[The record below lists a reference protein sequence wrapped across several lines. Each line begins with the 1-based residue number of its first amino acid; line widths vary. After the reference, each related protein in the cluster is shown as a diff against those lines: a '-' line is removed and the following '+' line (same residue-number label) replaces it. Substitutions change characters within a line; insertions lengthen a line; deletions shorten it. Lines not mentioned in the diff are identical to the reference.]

1 MSYGILINNELEYA
15 QSRYTTDEGQLIV
28 NFDKNIEVMAQHGFK
43 IVVDEKPEYNKDLQ
57 SLSIVGYEE
66 TDDSITI
73 IYEVLNTPEPKPTP
87 TLEERVISL
96 ESNSLDIVATT
107 WDMDYRVCEIEWAL
121 EDSGIL
127 VATQVAQTFNLKS
140 KGAVGTMAL
149 SRYEQA
155 KIMILGGAYVR
166 ETLERQLTTYLRRGY
181 LTQTEYDELIALMDA
196 RELVTE
202 EEK

>member
-15 QSRYTTDEGQLIV
+15 QNRYTTDEGQLIV
-28 NFDKNIEVMAQHGFK
+28 NFDKNIEVMVQHGFK

-73 IYEVLNTPEPKPTP
+73 VYEVLNTPEPKPTP

-127 VATQVAQTFNLKS
+127 VVAQAAQAFNFKS
-140 KGAVGTMAL
+140 KGVGTMAL

>member
-28 NFDKNIEVMAQHGFK
+28 NFDKNIEVMVQHGFK

-57 SLSIVGYEE
+57 SLSVVGYEE
-66 TDDSITI
+66 TGDSITI

-127 VATQVAQTFNLKS
+127 VVAQAAQAFNLKN
-140 KGAVGTMAL
+140 KGVGTMAL

>member
-1 MSYGILINNELEYA
+1 MKYAILVGEKLIYAKDYYFCNNGELI
-15 QSRYTTDEGQLIV
+15 T
-28 NFDKNIEVMAQHGFK
+28 NFNKDIEAMTQQGFK
-43 IVVDEKPEYNKDLQ
+43 VVVDEKPEYDKDLQ

-73 IYEVLNTPEPKPTP
+73 IYEILNMPEPKPTP

-107 WDMDYRVCEIEWAL
+107 WEIDYRVSELEWFIE
-121 EDSGIL
+121 DNMSPTMS
-127 VATQVAQTFNLKS
+127 VAKTMNLKL
-140 KGAVGTMAL
+140 GGNTMAL

-166 ETLERQLTTYLRRGY
+166 ETLERQLTTYLKRGY
-181 LTQTEYDELIALMDA
+181 LTKEEYDELIALMDA

>member
-28 NFDKNIEVMAQHGFK
+28 NFDKNIEVMVQHGFK
-43 IVVDEKPEYNKDLQ
+43 IVVDEKPEYDKDLQ
-57 SLSIVGYEE
+57 SLSVVGYEE

-87 TLEERVISL
+87 TLEERVVSL

-127 VATQVAQTFNLKS
+127 AATQVAQTFNLKN
-140 KGAVGTMAL
+140 KGVGTMAL

-181 LTQTEYDELIALMDA
+181 LTQAEYDELIALMDA

>member
-28 NFDKNIEVMAQHGFK
+28 NFDKNIEVMVQHGFK

-127 VATQVAQTFNLKS
+127 AVAQVAQAFNLKS
-140 KGAVGTMAL
+140 KGVGTMAL

-166 ETLERQLTTYLRRGY
+166 ETLERQLTTYLKRGY
-181 LTQTEYDELIALMDA
+181 LTKEEYDELIALMDA

>member
-57 SLSIVGYEE
+57 SLSVIGYEE

-107 WDMDYRVCEIEWAL
+107 WDMDYRVCEIEWVL

-140 KGAVGTMAL
+140 KGVGTMAL

-166 ETLERQLTTYLRRGY
+166 ETLERQLTTYLRRDY
-181 LTQTEYDELIALMDA
+181 LTQAEYDELIALMDA

>member
-28 NFDKNIEVMAQHGFK
+28 NFDKNIEVMVQHGFK

-127 VATQVAQTFNLKS
+127 VVAQAAQAFNLKN
-140 KGAVGTMAL
+140 KGVGTMAL

-181 LTQTEYDELIALMDA
+181 LTQAEYDELIALMDA

>member
-28 NFDKNIEVMAQHGFK
+28 NFDKNIEVMVQHGFK

-127 VATQVAQTFNLKS
+127 VVAQAVQAFNLKN
-140 KGAVGTMAL
+140 KGVGTMAL

>member
-57 SLSIVGYEE
+57 SLSVVGYEE
-66 TDDSITI
+66 TVDSITI
-73 IYEVLNTPEPKPTP
+73 VYEVLNTPEPKPTP

-127 VATQVAQTFNLKS
+127 VVAQAAQAFNLKN
-140 KGAVGTMAL
+140 KGVGAMAL

-166 ETLERQLTTYLRRGY
+166 ETLERQLTTYLKRGY
-181 LTQTEYDELIALMDA
+181 LTKEEYDELIALMDA

>member
-73 IYEVLNTPEPKPTP
+73 VYEVLNTPEPKPTP

-121 EDSGIL
+121 EDTGIL

-140 KGAVGTMAL
+140 KGVGTMAL

>member
-28 NFDKNIEVMAQHGFK
+28 NFDKNIEVMVQHGFK

-66 TDDSITI
+66 TDDSII
-73 IYEVLNTPEPKPTP
+73 IVYEVLNTPEPKPTP

-127 VATQVAQTFNLKS
+127 AVAQVAQAFNLKS
-140 KGAVGTMAL
+140 KGAGTMAL

-181 LTQTEYDELIALMDA
+181 LTQAEYDELIALMDA

>member
-43 IVVDEKPEYNKDLQ
+43 IVVGEKPEYNKDLQ

-73 IYEVLNTPEPKPTP
+73 VYEVLNTPEPKPTP

-96 ESNSLDIVATT
+96 ESNSLDIVATA

-127 VATQVAQTFNLKS
+127 VVAQVAQAFNLKS
-140 KGAVGTMAL
+140 KGVGTMAL

-166 ETLERQLTTYLRRGY
+166 EALERQLTTYLRRGY

>member
-28 NFDKNIEVMAQHGFK
+28 NFDKNIEVMVQHGFK

-73 IYEVLNTPEPKPTP
+73 VYEVLNTPEPKPTP

-127 VATQVAQTFNLKS
+127 VVAQVAQAFNLKS
-140 KGAVGTMAL
+140 KGVGTMAL

-166 ETLERQLTTYLRRGY
+166 ETLERQLTTYLKRGY
-181 LTQTEYDELIALMDA
+181 LTKEEYDELIALMDA

>member
-15 QSRYTTDEGQLIV
+15 QSRYTTAEGQLIV

-73 IYEVLNTPEPKPTP
+73 IYEVLNTPEPKATP

-121 EDSGIL
+121 EGSGIL
-127 VATQVAQTFNLKS
+127 VVAQVAQAFNLKN
-140 KGAVGTMAL
+140 KGVGTMAL

>member
-107 WDMDYRVCEIEWAL
+107 WDMDYRVCEIEWVL

-127 VATQVAQTFNLKS
+127 VATQVAQTFNLKN
-140 KGAVGTMAL
+140 KGAGTMAL

-181 LTQTEYDELIALMDA
+181 LTQAEYDELIALMDA

>member
-28 NFDKNIEVMAQHGFK
+28 NFDKNIEVMVQHGFK

-57 SLSIVGYEE
+57 SLSVVGYEE

-73 IYEVLNTPEPKPTP
+73 IYEVLNTPEPKATP

-107 WDMDYRVCEIEWAL
+107 WDMDYRVCEIEWVL

-127 VATQVAQTFNLKS
+127 VATQVAQAFNLKS
-140 KGAVGTMAL
+140 KGVGTMAL

>member
-15 QSRYTTDEGQLIV
+15 QNRYTTDEGQLIV
-28 NFDKNIEVMAQHGFK
+28 NFDKNIEVMVQHGFK

-73 IYEVLNTPEPKPTP
+73 IYEVLNTPEPKATP

-127 VATQVAQTFNLKS
+127 VVAQATQAFNLKN
-140 KGAVGTMAL
+140 KGVGTMAL

>member
-15 QSRYTTDEGQLIV
+15 QNRYTTDEGQLIV
-28 NFDKNIEVMAQHGFK
+28 NFDKNIEVMVQHGFK

-96 ESNSLDIVATT
+96 ESNSLDIVATA

-127 VATQVAQTFNLKS
+127 VVAQAAQAFNLKN
-140 KGAVGTMAL
+140 KGVGTMAL

-166 ETLERQLTTYLRRGY
+166 ETLERQLTTYLKRGY
-181 LTQTEYDELIALMDA
+181 LTKEEYDELIALMDA

>member
-28 NFDKNIEVMAQHGFK
+28 NFDKNIEVMVQHGFK

-73 IYEVLNTPEPKPTP
+73 VYEVLNTPEPKPTP

-127 VATQVAQTFNLKS
+127 VATQVAQTFNLKN
-140 KGAVGTMAL
+140 KGVGTMAL

>member
-28 NFDKNIEVMAQHGFK
+28 NFDKNVEVMVQHGFK

-73 IYEVLNTPEPKPTP
+73 VYEVLNTPEPKPTP
-87 TLEERVISL
+87 TLEERVVSL

-127 VATQVAQTFNLKS
+127 VVAQAAQAFNLKN
-140 KGAVGTMAL
+140 KGVGTMAL

-166 ETLERQLTTYLRRGY
+166 ETLERQLTTYLKRGY
-181 LTQTEYDELIALMDA
+181 LTKEEYDELIALMDA
-196 RELVTE
+196 HELVTE

>member
-28 NFDKNIEVMAQHGFK
+28 NFDKNIEVMVQHGFK

-57 SLSIVGYEE
+57 SLSVVGYEE

-96 ESNSLDIVATT
+96 ESNSLDIVATA

-127 VATQVAQTFNLKS
+127 VVAQAAQVFNLKN
-140 KGAVGTMAL
+140 KGVGTMAL

-181 LTQTEYDELIALMDA
+181 LTQAEYDELIALMDA

>member
-1 MSYGILINNELEYA
+1 MKYAILVGEKLIYAKDYYFCNNGELI
-15 QSRYTTDEGQLIV
+15 T
-28 NFDKNIEVMAQHGFK
+28 NFNKDIEAMTQQGFK
-43 IVVDEKPEYNKDLQ
+43 VVVDEKPEYDKDLQ

-73 IYEVLNTPEPKPTP
+73 IYEILNIPEPKPTP

-127 VATQVAQTFNLKS
+127 VVAQAAQAFNLKN
-140 KGAVGTMAL
+140 KGVGTMAL

-155 KIMILGGAYVR
+155 KIMILGGVYVR
-166 ETLERQLTTYLRRGY
+166 ETLERQLTTYLKRGY
-181 LTQTEYDELIALMDA
+181 LTKEEYDELIALMDA

>member
-73 IYEVLNTPEPKPTP
+73 VYEVLNTPELKPTP
-87 TLEERVISL
+87 TLDERVISL

-127 VATQVAQTFNLKS
+127 VVAQAAQAFNLKN
-140 KGAVGTMAL
+140 KGVGTMAL

-196 RELVTE
+196 RELVD
-202 EEK
+202 

>member
-15 QSRYTTDEGQLIV
+15 PNRYTTDEGQLIV
-28 NFDKNIEVMAQHGFK
+28 NFDKNIEVMKQHGFK
-43 IVVDEKPEYNKDLQ
+43 IVVDEKPEYDKDLQ
-57 SLSIVGYEE
+57 CLSVVGYEE

-127 VATQVAQTFNLKS
+127 VVAQAVQAFNLKN
-140 KGAVGTMAL
+140 KGVGTMAL

-181 LTQTEYDELIALMDA
+181 LTQAEYDELIALMDA
-196 RELVTE
+196 HELVTE

>member
-66 TDDSITI
+66 TVDSITI
-73 IYEVLNTPEPKPTP
+73 VYEVLNTPEPKPTP

-127 VATQVAQTFNLKS
+127 VVAQVAQAFNLKS
-140 KGAVGTMAL
+140 KGVGTMAL

>member
-28 NFDKNIEVMAQHGFK
+28 NFDKNIEVMVQHGFK

-73 IYEVLNTPEPKPTP
+73 VYEVLNTPEPKPTP

-127 VATQVAQTFNLKS
+127 VVAQAAQAFNLKN
-140 KGAVGTMAL
+140 KGVGTMAL

-181 LTQTEYDELIALMDA
+181 LTQAEYDELIALMDA
-196 RELVTE
+196 RELVA

>member
-1 MSYGILINNELEYA
+1 MVYAKVVNGALIEAPKNYKLEDGRLILNFNLD
-15 QSRYTTDEGQLIV
+15 TDLMKE
-28 NFDKNIEVMAQHGFK
+28 HGFK
-43 IVVDEKPEYNKDLQ
+43 PVKRNKPSFD
-57 SLSIVGYEE
+57 EE
-66 TDDSITI
+66 TQTLIVSDFEEVEDSVIVNYTI
-73 IYEVLNTPEPKPTP
+73 VEKQQ
-87 TLEERVISL
+87 TLSNRVSSL
-96 ESNSLDIVATT
+96 EVNSVNLVATT

-127 VATQVAQTFNLKS
+127 VAAQAINLRT
-140 KGAVGTMAL
+140 VGEKTVAL

-196 RELVTE
+196 RELVD
-202 EEK
+202 

>member
-28 NFDKNIEVMAQHGFK
+28 NFDKNIEVMVQHGFK

-57 SLSIVGYEE
+57 SLSVVGYEE

-73 IYEVLNTPEPKPTP
+73 VYEVLNTPEPKPTP

-127 VATQVAQTFNLKS
+127 VVAQAAQAFNLKN
-140 KGAVGTMAL
+140 KGVGTMAL

>member
-15 QSRYTTDEGQLIV
+15 QNRYTTDEGQLIV
-28 NFDKNIEVMAQHGFK
+28 NFDKNIEVMVQHGFK

-73 IYEVLNTPEPKPTP
+73 VYEVLNTPEPKPTP

-121 EDSGIL
+121 EGSGIL
-127 VATQVAQTFNLKS
+127 VVAQAAQAFNLKN
-140 KGAVGTMAL
+140 KGVGTMAL

>member
-73 IYEVLNTPEPKPTP
+73 VYEVLNTPEPKPTP

-127 VATQVAQTFNLKS
+127 VVAQAAQAFNLKN
-140 KGAVGTMAL
+140 KVVGTMAL

-166 ETLERQLTTYLRRGY
+166 ETLERQLTTYLRHKY

>member
-15 QSRYTTDEGQLIV
+15 QSRYTTDEGQLII

-43 IVVDEKPEYNKDLQ
+43 FVVDEKPEYNKDLQ

-73 IYEVLNTPEPKPTP
+73 VYEVLNTPEPKPTP

-96 ESNSLDIVATT
+96 ETNSLDIVATT

-127 VATQVAQTFNLKS
+127 AVAQVAQAFNLKS
-140 KGAVGTMAL
+140 KGAGTMAL

>member
-28 NFDKNIEVMAQHGFK
+28 NFDKNIEVMVQHGFK

-66 TDDSITI
+66 TVDSITI
-73 IYEVLNTPEPKPTP
+73 VYEVLNTPEPKPTP

-127 VATQVAQTFNLKS
+127 VVAQAAQAFNLKN
-140 KGAVGTMAL
+140 KGVGTMAL

-166 ETLERQLTTYLRRGY
+166 ETLERQLTTYLKRGY
-181 LTQTEYDELIALMDA
+181 LTKEEYDELIALMDA

>member
-28 NFDKNIEVMAQHGFK
+28 NFDKNIEVMVQHGFK

-66 TDDSITI
+66 TVDSITI
-73 IYEVLNTPEPKPTP
+73 VYEVLNTPEPKPTP

-127 VATQVAQTFNLKS
+127 VVAQAAQAFNLKN
-140 KGAVGTMAL
+140 KGVGTMAL